1 MKSYRL
7 KVLYLFIILTASTST
22 MAQWDEDQI
31 NYQDEIRLD
40 EKQAIVTQEYSAPIA
55 KGNSDLK
62 SRYSGNSFKYNDYQ
76 PPVRKPRTAKRVDIT
91 GGLGYVFKLLLVLAG
106 LFLLYILYRVLS
118 DFNYAKKN
126 GLNSVDANPIRQ
138 STEGL
143 EEEVDTESLTFLIQ
157 DAKISGNF
165 TLAIRYYFL
174 LYLEKLQENNVLIYH
189 REKTNSD
196 YLSEIKDTER
206 STQFLKV
213 SYLFEYAWYG
223 KKTVSETDFAGIEA
237 VFKEQIGAVR

>member
-1 MKSYRL
+1 
-7 KVLYLFIILTASTST
+7 
-22 MAQWDEDQI
+22 MAQWD
-31 NYQDEIRLD
+31 QDKTTPQNEIRLD
-40 EKQAIVTQEYSAPIA
+40 QKQDIITQEYSIPVAR
-55 KGNSDLK
+55 GQSDLK

-76 PPVRKPRTAKRVDIT
+76 PPMRKPRTAERIDIT
-91 GGLGYVFKLLLVLAG
+91 GGLGIVFKITLVLAG

-118 DFNYAKKN
+118 DFQYAKKN
-126 GLNSVDANPIRQ
+126 SLNSVDTNPIRQ

-143 EEEVDTESLTFLIQ
+143 EEEIDTESLTFLIQ
-157 DAKISGNF
+157 DAKRSGNY
-165 TLAIRYYFL
+165 TYAIRYYFL

-206 STQFLKV
+206 STQFLKI

-223 KKTVSETDFAGIEA
+223 KKPVGESDFAEIEA
-237 VFKEQIGAVR
+237 VFKEQISAVK

>member
-1 MKSYRL
+1 MWT
-7 KVLYLFIILTASTST
+7 V
-22 MAQWDEDQI
+22 AQWDQDQI

-40 EKQAIVTQEYSAPIA
+40 QKQNIVTQEYNAPIA

-62 SRYSGNSFKYNDYQ
+62 SRYKGNSFKYNDYQ
-76 PPVRKPRTAKRVDIT
+76 PPVRKPRTAKRVDVT
-91 GGLGYVFKLLLVLAG
+91 GGLGIVFKILLVLAG

-118 DFNYAKKN
+118 DFKYAKKN
-126 GLNSVDANPIRQ
+126 GLNSVEANPIRQ
-138 STEGL
+138 STDGL
-143 EEEVDTESLTFLIQ
+143 EEEIDTESLTFLIQ
-157 DAKISGNF
+157 DAKSSGNY

-206 STQFLKV
+206 STQFLKI

-223 KKTVSETDFAGIEA
+223 KKPIDESAFAEIEA
-237 VFKEQIGAVR
+237 VFKEQISVVK